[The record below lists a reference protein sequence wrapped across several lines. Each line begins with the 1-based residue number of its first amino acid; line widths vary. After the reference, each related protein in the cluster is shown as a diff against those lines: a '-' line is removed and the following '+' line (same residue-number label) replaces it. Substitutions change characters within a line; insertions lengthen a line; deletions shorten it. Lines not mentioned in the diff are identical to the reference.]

1 MHLIKHVCSLKPVHH
16 LWCLAWK
23 WPFSHIYSPSLY
35 RSLSLELCHRHKHSI
50 TSGAFCLHSNREKTL
65 PLYIKAVLT
74 TLAPLCFTM
83 LAFCC
88 SAKGDEY
95 YSITLLRNRK
105 SLFLCEP
112 GLQNWIKQIQEN
124 NANRWWPWSGERL
137 CTEVWVMKF
146 TENKVHSRAVSC
158 VWSAERCAKWT
169 SSALLSKGVKVGVK
183 E

>member
-23 WPFSHIYSPSLY
+23 WPFSHIFFPLSL
-35 RSLSLELCHRHKHSI
+35 SLSLELCHRHKHSI

-124 NANRWWPWSGERL
+124 NANRWCHGAGRGCAQRFGLWNLQKTR
-137 CTEVWVMKF
+137 CTVEQCHVFGVQRGVQS
-146 TENKVHSRAVSC
+146 EQ
-158 VWSAERCAKWT
+158 
-169 SSALLSKGVKVGVK
+169 ALHCYRRELK
-183 E
+183 

>member
-23 WPFSHIYSPSLY
+23 WPFSHIFFPPLFIA
-35 RSLSLELCHRHKHSI
+35 LSLELCHRHKHSI

-88 SAKGDEY
+88 SVKGDEY

-124 NANRWWPWSGERL
+124 NANRWCHGAGRGCAQRFGLWNLQKTR
-137 CTEVWVMKF
+137 CTVEQCHVFGVQRGVQS
-146 TENKVHSRAVSC
+146 EQ
-158 VWSAERCAKWT
+158 
-169 SSALLSKGVKVGVK
+169 ALHCYRRELK
-183 E
+183 

>member
-23 WPFSHIYSPSLY
+23 WPFSHIFFPL
-35 RSLSLELCHRHKHSI
+35 SLSLSLSSFVTDTNTASPQVLSVSTPIERKHCHCTSKLCS
-50 TSGAFCLHSNREKTL
+50 LHSPHCAL
-65 PLYIKAVLT
+65 
-74 TLAPLCFTM
+74 FTM

-88 SAKGDEY
+88 SVKGDEY

-124 NANRWWPWSGERL
+124 NANRWCHGAGRGCAQRFGLWNLQKTR
-137 CTEVWVMKF
+137 CTVEQCHVFGVQRGVQS
-146 TENKVHSRAVSC
+146 EQ
-158 VWSAERCAKWT
+158 
-169 SSALLSKGVKVGVK
+169 ALHCYRRELK
-183 E
+183 